1 MKKFLIIILGLF
13 IWSSSS
19 LAEIVFDN
27 CDLSPNYGKVSMI
40 VNLEKKQIK
49 FEDNLGVSKILKINE
64 INRTTLSASDNN
76 NGQIDELFMIDITQ
90 GVISVKIKP
99 SNIANQSTK
108 DLLKNKK
115 STINALC
122 KPKNLYAKEEQQ
134 KQGVVMN
141 AVFEQ
146 KILRAKVICKRA
158 GYKWG
163 TNKEKDDMMGCL
175 NYRVAKEEEQILRDK
190 LKAKANLDLNSTY
203 ESKSGKKI
211 NKDSKW
217 TKFWEGIGWI
227 LHEHGDELFKVI
239 LDVKYG
245 TNYAGYKTETP
256 NNGARIRCTGQRVGD
271 YIYENCRGGGVHI
284 KCTTVIIGD
293 MAKRRCRE
301 V

>member
-1 MKKFLIIILGLF
+1 MKKILIFFLGIL

-19 LAEIVFDN
+19 SAEILFTS
-27 CDLSPNYGKVSMI
+27 CDLSPNYGVI
-40 VNLEKKQIK
+40 NLSINFEKKQIEI
-49 FEDNLGVSKILKINE
+49 EDESGSSRLLKIDNKSNTV
-64 INRTTLSASDNN
+64 ISA
-76 NGQIDELFMIDITQ
+76 NGENPQIKELFMIDIKNGIIRIT
-90 GVISVKIKP
+90 IEP
-99 SNIANQSTK
+99 SDKADQTTR
-108 DLLKNKK
+108 DLLKNKQ
-115 STINALC
+115 TVTDAIC
-122 KPKNLYAKEEQQ
+122 EPENLYTKTEQQ
-134 KQGVVMN
+134 NQGVVMN

-190 LKAKANLDLNSTY
+190 LRAKANLDLNSTY

-227 LHEHGDELFKVI
+227 LHEHGDELIKVI

-256 NNGARIRCTGQRVGD
+256 YNGARIRCTGQRVGD
-271 YIYENCRGGGVHI
+271 IIYENCRGGGVHI
-284 KCTTVIIGD
+284 KCRTVIIGD